1 MGLISRLAAMAEAR
15 ISMLIDGFESPGEVL
30 DYSYRRQLDLS
41 QRVKKGIAGVVVAR
55 KRLELEKFAVQEE
68 VARLDRDAREAVA
81 VGREN
86 LAEIAIQRKI
96 QRAGQIENLDK
107 QIESLVN
114 EQDRLVDMNRRLETK
129 IETFCTE
136 KETIKAR
143 YSAARA
149 KVSIQEATTGLGKEM
164 GYVGHAVRMAQEKTK
179 EMQARSEALDELA
192 QCGAIEDVLESG
204 DIVSREL
211 SKVRNEQ
218 AVKVELEKIKAGKAS
233 KSGARQSAP

>member
-30 DYSYRRQLDLS
+30 DYSYRRQLELS

-55 KRLELEKFAVQEE
+55 KRLELEKSAIEEE

-86 LAEIAIQRKI
+86 LAEIAIQRKV
-96 QRAGQIENLDK
+96 QRAGQIEALDR
-107 QIESLVN
+107 QIESLGN

-164 GYVGHAVRMAQEKTK
+164 DYIGYAVRMAQEKTK
-179 EMQARSEALDELA
+179 EMQARSEALDELT
-192 QCGAIEDVLESG
+192 QCGAIEDVLGSG
-204 DIVSREL
+204 DVVSREL

-218 AVKVELEKIKAGKAS
+218 AMKVELEKIKAGKAG
-233 KSGARQSAP
+233 KAGARQPAP

>member
-30 DYSYRRQLDLS
+30 DYSYRRQLELS
-41 QRVKKGIAGVVVAR
+41 QRVRKGIAAVVVAR
-55 KRLELEKFAVQEE
+55 KRLELEKLAIEEE

-81 VGREN
+81 AGRED
-86 LAEIAIQRKI
+86 LAKIALQRKV
-96 QRAGQIENLDK
+96 QRAGQVEVLDE
-107 QIESLVN
+107 QIGSLCS
-114 EQDRLVDMNRRLETK
+114 EQDRLADMNRRLEMK
-129 IETFCTE
+129 IEAFCTE

-164 GYVGHAVRMAQEKTK
+164 DYVSHAVRMAQEKTK
-179 EMQARSEALDELA
+179 ELQARSEALDELT
-192 QCGAIEDVLESG
+192 QSGAIEDVPGDG

-211 SKVRNEQ
+211 ARARNEQ
-218 AVKVELEKIKAGKAS
+218 AVKAELEKLMTRAGH
-233 KSGARQSAP
+233 